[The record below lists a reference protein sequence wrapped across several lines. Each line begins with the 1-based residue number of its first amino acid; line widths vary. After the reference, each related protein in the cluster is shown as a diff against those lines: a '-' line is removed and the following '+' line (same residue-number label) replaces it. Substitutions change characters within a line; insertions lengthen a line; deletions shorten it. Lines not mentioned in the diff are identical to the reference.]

1 MQGDKGLH
9 HLATDEMQVG
19 CGNGLV
25 SVTMNLSSQGN
36 NSGKMGSRN
45 GRTSSNSKLNMEASK
60 DVASSCVRT

>member
-1 MQGDKGLH
+1 MQGNKGLH

-36 NSGKMGSRN
+36 NSGEN
-45 GRTSSNSKLNMEASK
+45 GEQEWEDFFKL
-60 DVASSCVRT
+60 

>member
-36 NSGKMGSRN
+36 NSGEN
-45 GRTSSNSKLNMEASK
+45 GEQEWEDFFKL
-60 DVASSCVRT
+60 

>member
-36 NSGKMGSRN
+36 SWEN
-45 GRTSSNSKLNMEASK
+45 GEQEWEDFFKL
-60 DVASSCVRT
+60 